1 MSPMG
6 WLTPQNDV
14 TSRNARDVAFRRQAE
29 RWSTSL
35 KASAIL
41 EPNARHLQALFKT
54 NVRSWNRLKPWIA
67 LIATW
72 TCPFNPLK
80 CPDLMQQGDELSPIK
95 ANIHHF
101 ICRERIQRIKF
112 QTRII
117 FEMTLIKLLS
127 FSRNFLFGFS
137 IKYFSYSFI
146 CVLF

>member
-1 MSPMG
+1 MG

-14 TSRNARDVAFRRQAE
+14 TSRNARDVAFRRHAE

-35 KASAIL
+35 NASAIL
-41 EPNARHLQALFKT
+41 ERNARHLQALFKT

-67 LIATW
+67 LIVGSATW

-117 FEMTLIKLLS
+117 SEMTLIKLFS
-127 FSRNFLFGFS
+127 FSRIFLFGFS
-137 IKYFSYSFI
+137 KKILFI
-146 CVLF
+146 LFHLR